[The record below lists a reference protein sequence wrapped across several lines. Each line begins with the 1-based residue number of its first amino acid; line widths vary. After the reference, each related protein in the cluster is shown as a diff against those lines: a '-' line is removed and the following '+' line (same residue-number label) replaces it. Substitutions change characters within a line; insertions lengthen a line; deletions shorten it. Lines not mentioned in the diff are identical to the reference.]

1 MKALFFVFSAGEKVK
16 VINSA
21 DEHWWEVCVFFI
33 FLSFFFFRRILRARE
48 RLTKSSAVYSF
59 THARA
64 RRSRGPGL

>member
-1 MKALFFVFSAGEKVK
+1 MKALFFLFSAGEKVK

-21 DEHWWEVCVFFI
+21 DEHWWEVCVFFYFAF
-33 FLSFFFFRRILRARE
+33 FLFFSNRARE